1 MYHEYAYAVF
11 LAEACLMIDFESSY
25 NRFLYFL
32 ALSRLTRC
40 FCLAEQS
47 DYFISPQTQEQVAS
61 AVFMIEEQSH
71 ATQDSDGVGMGV
83 FFEPRRAVT
92 ADHNFPGEWQI
103 GTHVVI
109 SFPGMPLI
117 CFSM

>member
-1 MYHEYAYAVF
+1 M
-11 LAEACLMIDFESSY
+11 
-25 NRFLYFL
+25 
-32 ALSRLTRC
+32 
-40 FCLAEQS
+40 
-47 DYFISPQTQEQVAS
+47 QEQVAS
-61 AVFMIEEQSH
+61 SVFIIEEQSH

-103 GTHVVI
+103 GTHVAI
-109 SFPGMPLI
+109 SFPGMPLT